1 MNQKS
6 DAKIRRFGAEY
17 KYLGVFLVRLLRQGG
32 GFATKGRKGIR
43 FCRTGGAWRD
53 LSMRCNK
60 LKQRLKEVGNET
72 VTNCHQLKL
81 RASDGK
87 MCLTDVADTEQLFA

>member
-32 GFATKGRKGIR
+32 DLRQRSGMGFVFVGR
-43 FCRTGGAWRD
+43 T
-53 LSMRCNK
+53 
-60 LKQRLKEVGNET
+60 
-72 VTNCHQLKL
+72 
-81 RASDGK
+81 
-87 MCLTDVADTEQLFA
+87 